1 MIIFIAITA
10 ALAVLTVVWVI
21 RPLLRSTAGSGVSSE
36 RLNASIYRDQL
47 NALDRDL
54 ARGLMNVADHEATK
68 DELQLRLLDDV
79 AAPTVVPASSE
90 AGSTHSRTRL
100 AVTLALLLPLASAGM
115 YAWLGSMAA
124 MDPAGAQLAANEK
137 VEQMVDTLADRLK
150 SNPSDTKGWAMLARS
165 YKVMGR
171 MEEAEQ
177 AYVKAGDWINTDAEM
192 LVDYADLLAVRANS
206 IDGKALELVH
216 QALKLVPLHPTALM
230 MAGIASYQQADYAGA
245 VAHWEKLLT
254 VLEPDSEEAQQVE
267 SSLAEARKN
276 ASVSSAAG
284 VTTQDQINQMV
295 QRLADRLKANP
306 DDLEGW
312 SRLARAYKVQGRLEQ
327 AENAYE
333 KAIKLVNTDAN
344 LLTQYADLL
353 AMRAGNTLE
362 GRPLA
367 ILDKALAI
375 NPKQPEALMMVAS
388 AAYRRADY
396 TLAITRWETVLTVLE
411 PGSRDAVLVSAEIAK
426 ARSKLG
432 Q

>member
-1 MIIFIAITA
+1 M
-10 ALAVLTVVWVI
+10 
-21 RPLLRSTAGSGVSSE
+21 
-36 RLNASIYRDQL
+36 
-47 NALDRDL
+47 
-54 ARGLMNVADHEATK
+54 
-68 DELQLRLLDDV
+68 
-79 AAPTVVPASSE
+79 
-90 AGSTHSRTRL
+90 
-100 AVTLALLLPLASAGM
+100 
-115 YAWLGSMAA
+115 
-124 MDPAGAQLAANEK
+124 
-137 VEQMVDTLADRLK
+137 
-150 SNPSDTKGWAMLARS
+150 
-165 YKVMGR
+165 
-171 MEEAEQ
+171 
-177 AYVKAGDWINTDAEM
+177 
-192 LVDYADLLAVRANS
+192 
-206 IDGKALELVH
+206 
-216 QALKLVPLHPTALM
+216 
-230 MAGIASYQQADYAGA
+230 
-245 VAHWEKLLT
+245 
-254 VLEPDSEEAQQVE
+254 LEPDSEEAQQVE